1 MVGPPG
7 SGKTMLAN
15 RLPGLLPPL
24 GPLEALDATRVHSA
38 AGERV
43 PPNGLLL
50 RPPFRAPHHS
60 ASMVALIGGG
70 SSWLRPGE
78 ASLAHGGVLFLDE
91 LAEFPPTVLD
101 ALRQP
106 LEDGAMR
113 VARAH
118 GSVTFPARFLLVA
131 ATNPCPC
138 GQAGSEM
145 ACRCPDHAR
154 RRYGRRLS
162 GPLLD
167 RFDLRVHVARPKPEQ
182 LADGRPVEASVAVA
196 ERVAAA
202 RARAGARGMRSNA
215 ELNGRTLERF
225 APLSR
230 AARRLLT
237 EAVAQNRLSARGYQR
252 ARRVAR
258 TVADLAGAAEGPLSE
273 EHVAVAL
280 QLRMDVGP
288 LIGQVAA

>member
-1 MVGPPG
+1 
-7 SGKTMLAN
+7 
-15 RLPGLLPPL
+15 
-24 GPLEALDATRVHSA
+24 
-38 AGERV
+38 
-43 PPNGLLL
+43 
-50 RPPFRAPHHS
+50 
-60 ASMVALIGGG
+60 
-70 SSWLRPGE
+70 
-78 ASLAHGGVLFLDE
+78 VLYLHE

-106 LEDGAMR
+106 LVAGTMR

-118 GSVTFPARFLLVA
+118 GSVSFPARFLLVA

-138 GQAGSEM
+138 GHAGSEV
-145 ACRCPDHAR
+145 ACRCPEHAR

-167 RFDLRVHVARPKPEQ
+167 RFDLRAHVARPRPEQ
-182 LADGRPVEASVAVA
+182 LADPAGAEPTSVVA
-196 ERVAAA
+196 ARVAAA
-202 RARAGARGMRSNA
+202 RARASARGMRANA
-215 ELNGRTLERF
+215 DLAGRALDEL

-230 AARRLLT
+230 PARRLLL
-237 EAVAQNRLSARGYQR
+237 EALAQNRLSARGFQR

-258 TVADLAGAAEGPLSE
+258 TVADLAEAEEGPLAE
-273 EHVAVAL
+273 DHVAVAL